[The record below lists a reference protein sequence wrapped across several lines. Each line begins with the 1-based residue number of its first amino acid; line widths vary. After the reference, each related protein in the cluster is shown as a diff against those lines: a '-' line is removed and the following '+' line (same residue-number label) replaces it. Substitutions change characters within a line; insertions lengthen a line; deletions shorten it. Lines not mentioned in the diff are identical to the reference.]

1 MSAERIKAARQLL
14 GLSQG
19 ELAGAA
25 GLSQG
30 LISHLERGNRG
41 ATEATLRSIAR
52 GTGLPWAFFTKRPT
66 APGVDSLR
74 FRKYRT
80 VSPRDTARAQRTFIE
95 LFDVAHDLMA
105 WARQPTSE
113 LPPRP
118 EGNELGDDVIENVA
132 VQVRVA
138 LGLDVAEPVRH
149 LTRTLERNAVP
160 VAPIVFTDLSK
171 DEVDEVAAV
180 GHFGLS
186 GRLEADGR
194 AVIAYF
200 PSSGDRQ
207 RFTLAHELGH
217 VVLHGNQPPGLAAEQ
232 EADRFAGAL
241 LFPGPAALELLNE
254 CSTLR
259 DFAGL
264 KAQWG
269 VSIQALIMRAHHLG
283 VIDDSR
289 RTSLFKQ
296 ISARGW
302 RHNEPVVVR
311 NEEPALLGTLV
322 QRRFKGE
329 AGVYRR
335 AANDL
340 GLPAIQL
347 RSMMPP
353 PQARS
358 LSGSARQATIREL
371 PNARSG
377 P

>member
-1 MSAERIKAARQLL
+1 MSAERIKAARELL

-30 LISHLERGNRG
+30 LISQLERGNRTS
-41 ATEATLRSIAR
+41 TEATLRAIAR
-52 GTGLPWAFFTKRPT
+52 GTGLPWAFFSKQPV

-74 FRKYRT
+74 FRKYKT
-80 VSPRDTARAQRTFIE
+80 ASPRDTARARRTFVE
-95 LFDVAHDLMA
+95 LFDVAHNLMV
-105 WARQPTSE
+105 WARQPMSE
-113 LPPRP
+113 LPPRV
-118 EGNELGDDVIENVA
+118 EGNELNGDRIESIA
-132 VQVRVA
+132 AQVRAA
-138 LGLDVAEPVRH
+138 LGLDAAEPVRH
-149 LTRTLERNAVP
+149 LTRTLERSAVP
-160 VAPIVFTDLSK
+160 VAPIVFTDLSG

-207 RFTLAHELGH
+207 RFTLAHELAH
-217 VVLHGNQPPGLAAEQ
+217 VVLHGNQPPTIEAER

-241 LFPGPAALELLNE
+241 LLPRPSALELI
-254 CSTLR
+254 SASATLR

-269 VSIQALIMRAHHLG
+269 ISIQALVMRAHHVG
-283 VIDDSR
+283 VIDDAR

-322 QRRFKGE
+322 QRRFMGE

-353 PQARS
+353 PEASRTARS
-358 LSGSARQATIREL
+358 ASEATVRSL
-371 PNARSG
+371 PGRSG
-377 P
+377 